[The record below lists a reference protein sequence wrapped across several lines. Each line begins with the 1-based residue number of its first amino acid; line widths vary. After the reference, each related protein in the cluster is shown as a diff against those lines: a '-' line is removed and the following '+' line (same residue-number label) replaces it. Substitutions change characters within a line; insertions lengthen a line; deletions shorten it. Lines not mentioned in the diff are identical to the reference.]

1 MYEPFTERFFKEPR
15 IVGWHLCW
23 KPFILK
29 SVAAAFALRMSVRLQ
44 AAGER
49 ADFSP

>member
-1 MYEPFTERFFKEPR
+1 MNRSLKGSLRNQESLGGISAENP
-15 IVGWHLCW
+15 L
-23 KPFILK
+23 LK